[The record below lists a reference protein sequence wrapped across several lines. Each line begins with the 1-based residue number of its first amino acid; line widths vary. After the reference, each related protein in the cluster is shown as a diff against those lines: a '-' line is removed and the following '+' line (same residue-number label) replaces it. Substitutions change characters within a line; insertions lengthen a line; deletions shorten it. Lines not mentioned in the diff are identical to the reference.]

1 MAEENVLLK
10 VENLEVF
17 YGGIQA
23 LHGIN
28 MEVRQGEIVSI
39 IGANGAGKSTL
50 LRSIAG
56 DKEIKRGTIRF
67 QGQPLPKRS
76 YHVAEHGV
84 FLVPEGRRIFAN
96 LSVKENLSIGA
107 FTEKDKKVINSRYEE
122 VFSLFPRLKE
132 RINQPAGTMSGGE
145 QQMLA
150 VGRAL
155 MAGPKL
161 LMLDEPSL
169 GLAPIVVD
177 EMFDK
182 FKQINRELGV
192 TILVVEQNA
201 FIALDA
207 AKRGY
212 IISLGKVVMEGDAK
226 ALLDDPNVQAAY
238 MGVK

>member
-1 MAEENVLLK
+1 MDEKIMLK
-10 VENLEVF
+10 VEDLEVF

-28 MEVRQGEIVSI
+28 MHVDQGEIVSI

-50 LRSIAG
+50 LCSIAG
-56 DKEIKRGTIRF
+56 SKEIKRGSITF
-67 QGQPLPKRS
+67 WGESLPKRS
-76 YHVAEHGV
+76 YHVAERGV
-84 FLVPEGRRIFAN
+84 VLVPEGRRIFAN
-96 LSVKENLSIGA
+96 LSVKENLAIGA
-107 FTEKDKKVINSRYEE
+107 FTVKDKAVIEQRYEE

-150 VGRAL
+150 VSRAL

-182 FKQINRELGV
+182 FKQINYELGV

-207 AKRGY
+207 ANRGY
-212 IISLGKVVMEGDAK
+212 IISLGRVVMEGDAQK
-226 ALLDDPNVQAAY
+226 LLDDPEVQSDY

>member
-56 DKEIKRGTIRF
+56 DKEIKRGSIHF
-67 QGQPLPKRS
+67 QGQPLPKRP
-76 YHVAEHGV
+76 YHVAERGV
-84 FLVPEGRRIFAN
+84 VLVPEGRRIFAN
-96 LSVKENLSIGA
+96 LSVKENLAIGA
-107 FTEKDKKVINSRYEE
+107 FTEKDKKAIHSRYEE

-226 ALLDDPNVQAAY
+226 VLLDDPNVQAAY

>member
-1 MAEENVLLK
+1 MSGQDVLLQ

-23 LHGIN
+23 LHGVN
-28 MEVRQGEIVSI
+28 MHVNRGEIVAI

-56 DKEIKRGTIRF
+56 DKEIKRGTVTF
-67 QGQPLPKRS
+67 AGKPLPKRA
-76 YHVAEHGV
+76 YHVANHGIS
-84 FLVPEGRRIFAN
+84 LVPEGRRIFAN
-96 LSVKENLSIGA
+96 LSVKENLAIGA
-107 FTEKDKKVINSRYEE
+107 YMENNKGVVRDRQEE
-122 VFSLFPRLKE
+122 VFALFPRLKE
-132 RINQPAGTMSGGE
+132 RLHQPAGTMSGGE

-155 MAGPKL
+155 MAGPTL

-177 EMFDK
+177 EMFEK
-182 FKQINRELGV
+182 FKQINKDLGV

-207 AKRGY
+207 ADRGY
-212 IISLGKVVMEGDAK
+212 IISLGKVVMEGSAES
-226 ALLDDPNVQAAY
+226 LLNDPEVQSAY

>member
-1 MAEENVLLK
+1 MIKLEHVSKAYSAGIPALNDV
-10 VENLEVF
+10 NLEIDDGEFVF
-17 YGGIQA
+17 VCGDSG
-23 LHGIN
+23 
-28 MEVRQGEIVSI
+28 S
-39 IGANGAGKSTL
+39 GKSTL
-50 LRSIAG
+50 IKLLL
-56 DKEIKRGTIRF
+56 KELDPTDGTITVDGRNLTRIRHKQVPKYRRNVGVVF
-67 QGQPLPKRS
+67 QDFRLLKDRNV
-76 YHVAEHGV
+76 YENVA
-84 FLVPEGRRIFAN
+84 FA
-96 LSVKENLSIGA
+96 LKVIGA
-107 FTEKDKKVINSRYEE
+107 STAVIKKKVPQMLSMVGLAAKYK
-122 VFSLFPRLKE
+122 SKPREL
-132 RINQPAGTMSGGE
+132 SGGE

>member
-84 FLVPEGRRIFAN
+84 ILVPEGRRIFAN

-132 RINQPAGTMSGGE
+132 RINPPAGTMSGGE

>member
-1 MAEENVLLK
+1 MSGQDALLQ

-23 LHGIN
+23 LHGVSIHVN
-28 MEVRQGEIVSI
+28 RGEIVAI

-56 DKEIKRGTIRF
+56 DKDIKQGTVTF
-67 QGQPLPKRS
+67 DGQPLPKRS
-76 YHVAEHGV
+76 YHVANHGIS
-84 FLVPEGRRIFAN
+84 LVPEGRRIFAN
-96 LSVKENLSIGA
+96 LSVKENLTLGA
-107 FTEKDKKVINSRYEE
+107 YMENNKGVVRDRQEE
-122 VFSLFPRLKE
+122 VFALFPRLKE
-132 RINQPAGTMSGGE
+132 RLHQPAGTMSGGE

-155 MAGPKL
+155 MAGPTL

-177 EMFDK
+177 EMFEK
-182 FKQINRELGV
+182 FKQINKDLGV

-207 AKRGY
+207 ADRGY
-212 IISLGKVVMEGDAK
+212 IISLGKVVMEGSAES
-226 ALLDDPNVQAAY
+226 LLNDPEVQSAY

>member
-1 MAEENVLLK
+1 MSEVLLK

-28 MEVRQGEIVSI
+28 MQVNKGEIVSI

-50 LRSIAG
+50 LRAIAG
-56 DKEIKRGTIRF
+56 DKEIKHGTVTF
-67 QGQPLPKRS
+67 CGHPLPKRS
-76 YHVAEHGV
+76 YYVAAQGIN
-84 FLVPEGRRIFAN
+84 LVPEGRRIFAN
-96 LSVKENLSIGA
+96 LTVKENLAIGA
-107 FTEKDKKVINSRYEE
+107 YVVQDKNLVKQRYEE
-122 VFSLFPRLKE
+122 VFTLFPRLKE

-150 VGRAL
+150 VSRAL
-155 MAGPKL
+155 MAGPTL

-177 EMFDK
+177 EMFEK

-207 AKRGY
+207 ADRGY
-212 IISLGKVVMEGDAK
+212 IISLGKVVMEGNAQE
-226 ALLDDPNVQAAY
+226 LLNDPNVQAAY

>member
-1 MAEENVLLK
+1 ML
-10 VENLEVF
+10 F
-17 YGGIQA
+17 
-23 LHGIN
+23 
-28 MEVRQGEIVSI
+28 R
-39 IGANGAGKSTL
+39 
-50 LRSIAG
+50 
-56 DKEIKRGTIRF
+56 
-67 QGQPLPKRS
+67 
-76 YHVAEHGV
+76 
-84 FLVPEGRRIFAN
+84 
-96 LSVKENLSIGA
+96 SIGA
-107 FTEKDKKVINSRYEE
+107 FTVKDKAVIEQRYEE

-132 RINQPAGTMSGGE
+132 RISQPAGTMSGGE

-150 VGRAL
+150 VSRAL

-207 AKRGY
+207 ANRGY
-212 IISLGKVVMEGDAK
+212 IISLGRVVMEGNAQE
-226 ALLDDPNVQAAY
+226 LLDNPEVQSAY

>member
-1 MAEENVLLK
+1 MSEKEVLLN

-28 MEVRQGEIVSI
+28 LQVNKGEIVSI

-56 DKEIKRGTIRF
+56 DKEIKRGSISF
-67 QGQPLPKRS
+67 QGKPLPKRS
-76 YHVAEHGV
+76 YHVAAQGIN
-84 FLVPEGRRIFAN
+84 LVPEGRRIFAN
-96 LSVKENLSIGA
+96 LTVKENLEIGA
-107 FTEKDKKVINSRYEE
+107 FVESDKKLIKQRYEE
-122 VFSLFPRLKE
+122 VFTLFPRLKE

-150 VGRAL
+150 VSRAL
-155 MAGPKL
+155 MAGPTL

-207 AKRGY
+207 ADRGY
-212 IISLGKVVMEGDAK
+212 IISLGKVVMEGEAQT
-226 ALLDDPNVQAAY
+226 LLNDPAVQAAY

>member
-1 MAEENVLLK
+1 
-10 VENLEVF
+10 
-17 YGGIQA
+17 
-23 LHGIN
+23 
-28 MEVRQGEIVSI
+28 
-39 IGANGAGKSTL
+39 
-50 LRSIAG
+50 
-56 DKEIKRGTIRF
+56 
-67 QGQPLPKRS
+67 
-76 YHVAEHGV
+76 
-84 FLVPEGRRIFAN
+84 
-96 LSVKENLSIGA
+96 
-107 FTEKDKKVINSRYEE
+107 
-122 VFSLFPRLKE
+122 
-132 RINQPAGTMSGGE
+132 
-145 QQMLA
+145 
-150 VGRAL
+150 
-155 MAGPKL
+155 
-161 LMLDEPSL
+161 MLDEPSL

>member
-1 MAEENVLLK
+1 MHVD
-10 VENLEVF
+10 
-17 YGGIQA
+17 
-23 LHGIN
+23 
-28 MEVRQGEIVSI
+28 QGEIVSI

-50 LRSIAG
+50 LCSIAG
-56 DKEIKRGTIRF
+56 SKEIKRGSITF
-67 QGQPLPKRS
+67 WGESLPKRS
-76 YHVAEHGV
+76 YHVAERGV
-84 FLVPEGRRIFAN
+84 VLVPEGRRIFAN
-96 LSVKENLSIGA
+96 LSVKENLAIGA
-107 FTEKDKKVINSRYEE
+107 FTVKDKAVIEQRYEE

-150 VGRAL
+150 VSRAL

-182 FKQINRELGV
+182 FKQINYELGV

-207 AKRGY
+207 ANRGY
-212 IISLGKVVMEGDAK
+212 IISLGRVVMEGDAQK
-226 ALLDDPNVQAAY
+226 LLDDPEVQSAY

>member
-1 MAEENVLLK
+1 M
-10 VENLEVF
+10 
-17 YGGIQA
+17 
-23 LHGIN
+23 
-28 MEVRQGEIVSI
+28 
-39 IGANGAGKSTL
+39 
-50 LRSIAG
+50 
-56 DKEIKRGTIRF
+56 
-67 QGQPLPKRS
+67 
-76 YHVAEHGV
+76 
-84 FLVPEGRRIFAN
+84 PEGRRIFAN

>member
-1 MAEENVLLK
+1 
-10 VENLEVF
+10 
-17 YGGIQA
+17 
-23 LHGIN
+23 
-28 MEVRQGEIVSI
+28 
-39 IGANGAGKSTL
+39 
-50 LRSIAG
+50 
-56 DKEIKRGTIRF
+56 
-67 QGQPLPKRS
+67 
-76 YHVAEHGV
+76 
-84 FLVPEGRRIFAN
+84 
-96 LSVKENLSIGA
+96 
-107 FTEKDKKVINSRYEE
+107 
-122 VFSLFPRLKE
+122 
-132 RINQPAGTMSGGE
+132 
-145 QQMLA
+145 MLA

-226 ALLDDPNVQAAY
+226 VLLDDPNVQAAY

>member
-1 MAEENVLLK
+1 MAENEILLN

-23 LHGIN
+23 LHGVSLYVN
-28 MEVRQGEIVSI
+28 KGEIVSI

-50 LRSIAG
+50 LRAIAG
-56 DKEIKRGTIRF
+56 DKEIKSGAVTF
-67 QGQPLPKRS
+67 QGKPLPKRS
-76 YHVAEHGV
+76 YHVAGQGIN
-84 FLVPEGRRIFAN
+84 LVPEGRRIFAN
-96 LSVKENLSIGA
+96 LTVKENLEIGA
-107 FTEKDKKVINSRYEE
+107 FLEKDKKLVKQRYEE
-122 VFSLFPRLKE
+122 VFALFPRLKE

-150 VGRAL
+150 VSRAL
-155 MAGPKL
+155 MAGPTL

-177 EMFDK
+177 EMFEK
-182 FKQINRELGV
+182 FKQINKELGV

-207 AKRGY
+207 ADRGY
-212 IISLGKVVMEGDAK
+212 IISLGKVVMENQAQK
-226 ALLDDPNVQAAY
+226 LLNDPEVQSAY

>member
-1 MAEENVLLK
+1 
-10 VENLEVF
+10 
-17 YGGIQA
+17 
-23 LHGIN
+23 
-28 MEVRQGEIVSI
+28 
-39 IGANGAGKSTL
+39 
-50 LRSIAG
+50 
-56 DKEIKRGTIRF
+56 
-67 QGQPLPKRS
+67 
-76 YHVAEHGV
+76 
-84 FLVPEGRRIFAN
+84 
-96 LSVKENLSIGA
+96 
-107 FTEKDKKVINSRYEE
+107 
-122 VFSLFPRLKE
+122 
-132 RINQPAGTMSGGE
+132 
-145 QQMLA
+145 MLA